1 MPSLRSRG
9 LRLLLDLRRALIDW
23 DAPLE
28 RYRIMLERE
37 GRFFKAPREVDVRPV
52 MAGDVPAEWLI
63 PPDATPRSVILY
75 LHGGAW
81 TLGWTNIH
89 RRMVAY
95 LCRAAACRVLAVDY
109 RLAPEHP
116 FPAALEDCLGAYRWL
131 LKGGSRP
138 GDLII
143 VGDSAG
149 GNLTLATLMSL
160 RDAGEPLPDAA
171 VCISPATD
179 LAGTGESFWTK
190 HDPLQTPEF
199 VLAMARHYA
208 SGQDLRSPLLSPQY
222 GDLRGLPPLLIHA
235 GGDEMFLSDATRL
248 ADKAR
253 AAGVD
258 VRLVVWPR
266 MWHVWHLLAPSLPE
280 ARQAIDAIGAFV
292 RERPGRRALPVSD
305 GVEYGVQ

>member
-1 MPSLRSRG
+1 MPDGLACVSELPGDLPDGHAIATSPPNRAVVVHREHVLG
-9 LRLLLDLRRALIDW
+9 LRVGESIPVGTFTLTKAAAVGPSYAIISPLGGLLLHDH
-23 DAPLE
+23 
-28 RYRIMLERE
+28 
-37 GRFFKAPREVDVRPV
+37 FQ
-52 MAGDVPAEWLI
+52 
-63 PPDATPRSVILY
+63 
-75 LHGGAW
+75 
-81 TLGWTNIH
+81 
-89 RRMVAY
+89 
-95 LCRAAACRVLAVDY
+95 DY

-131 LKGGSRP
+131 LKGGSLP
-138 GDLII
+138 GDMVI

-160 RDAGEPLPDAA
+160 RDAGDPLPDAA

-179 LAGTGESFWTK
+179 LEGTGESFWTK
-190 HDPLQTPEF
+190 KDPLQTPEF
-199 VLAMARHYA
+199 VLAMVRHYA
-208 SGQDLRSPLLSPQY
+208 SGQDLRSPLLSPHY

-258 VRLVVWPR
+258 VSLVVWPR

-292 RERPGRRALPVSD
+292 RERLTTGRP
-305 GVEYGVQ
+305 

>member
-9 LRLLLDLRRALIDW
+9 LRLILDVRRALFNW
-23 DAPLE
+23 EAPLE
-28 RYRIMLERE
+28 RYRAGMKRE
-37 GRFFKAPREVDVRPV
+37 ERFFKPPRDIEIQPV

-63 PPDATPRSVILY
+63 PPEATPRSVILY

-89 RRMVAY
+89 RRMVAH
-95 LCRAAACRVLAVDY
+95 LCRAAACRALAVDY

-131 LKGGSRP
+131 LKGGSLP
-138 GDLII
+138 GDMVI

-149 GNLTLATLMSL
+149 GNLTLATLMAL
-160 RDAGEPLPDAA
+160 RDAGDPLPDAA

-179 LAGTGESFWTK
+179 LEGTGESFWTK
-190 HDPLQTPEF
+190 KDPLQTPEF
-199 VLAMARHYA
+199 VLAMVRHYA
-208 SGQDLRSPLLSPQY
+208 SGQDLRSPLLSPHY

-235 GGDEMFLSDATRL
+235 GGDEMLLSDATRL

-258 VRLVVWPR
+258 VSLVVWPR
-266 MWHVWHLLAPSLPE
+266 MWHVWHFLAPSLPE

-292 RERPGRRALPVSD
+292 RERLTSGQS
-305 GVEYGVQ
+305 

>member
-9 LRLLLDLRRALIDW
+9 LRLILDVRRALFDW
-23 DAPLE
+23 DAPVE
-28 RYRIMLERE
+28 RYRSQLKRE
-37 GRFFKAPREVDVRPV
+37 GRLFKPPRDVDVQPV

-63 PPDATPRSVILY
+63 PPEASPRSVILY
-75 LHGGAW
+75 LYGGAW

-89 RRMVAY
+89 RRMVAH
-95 LCRAAACRVLAVDY
+95 LCRAAACRALAVDY

-131 LKGGSRP
+131 LKGGSLPR
-138 GDLII
+138 DI
-143 VGDSAG
+143 VIAGNSAG

-160 RDAGEPLPDAA
+160 RDAGDPLPDAA

-179 LAGTGESFWTK
+179 LEGTGESFWTK
-190 HDPLQTPEF
+190 KDPVQTPEF
-199 VLAMARHYA
+199 VLAMVRHYA
-208 SGQDLRSPLLSPQY
+208 SGQDLRSPLLSPHY

-248 ADKAR
+248 ADQAR

-258 VRLVVWPR
+258 VSLVVWPR
-266 MWHVWHLLAPSLPE
+266 MWHAWHLLAPWLPE

-292 RERPGRRALPVSD
+292 RERLTTGQP
-305 GVEYGVQ
+305 